1 MQIGSEQFRGKFVS
15 RNKLPLPVDNK
26 GRSTDFGQ
34 HLADAVRI
42 NGALYH
48 HVFILMKPPHVTTQ
62 TGVSINTNP
71 EVYLLLVLADAHTIE
86 NSNSVLCLF

>member
-34 HLADAVRI
+34 HLADAVPI
-42 NGALYH
+42 NGAPAIS
-48 HVFILMKPPHVTTQ
+48 FPP
-62 TGVSINTNP
+62 
-71 EVYLLLVLADAHTIE
+71 YLASMRIYTL
-86 NSNSVLCLF
+86 